1 MDDDSTDQ
9 ASIDSNRQF
18 AVDDPFPSDPT
29 ILDDILNT
37 VGTSTPEFGTD
48 NHMDIEPRAQISFH
62 SPEPL
67 EMIEAEREFI
77 NRYFLH
83 YHTLYPIL
91 HERKFRSE
99 YESHTASRHMPVLA
113 NMVLAFGAWL
123 STDARQ
129 DMDTI
134 YFTKAQDHV
143 RRLSMED
150 KGDMTLVQGL
160 VLLSEFAQKQ
170 ASPDLSVHYIGTAVR
185 IALALNLHIEPSDTN
200 LSELDKEIQRRVWW
214 SVYCAESCSAKIYGR
229 PLLLPEDALITIKP
243 VSNIHENALT
253 PSCELFPTRS
263 DDSTVYTGLIL
274 QSSYHRMANQIYR
287 RLLATPTITPQDV
300 HEVEQMINAW
310 HSGSSFCVQL
320 TDRSSTPEWHVAARR
335 RQILCD
341 QSLRLLIHRPLLL
354 RWMKSKSMNSG
365 PLAETHPDELHCRAQ
380 GLKIAR
386 ATIARI
392 SQYIINGH
400 YSKLT
405 LSFTLYAF
413 FHALVVP
420 LIHLKADPASPGS
433 ISCIQDIKKAEVAL
447 NHLCVERDALSGYF
461 VFVMRR
467 LFQVASRISSEH
479 DGQTLSHS
487 DQKTVKPQDVQPSPN
502 SIFGNVEMALLEDD
516 APRSS
521 SGFDFSEWVHS

>member
-1 MDDDSTDQ
+1 METITRALLMNDDSIDR

-37 VGTSTPEFGTD
+37 VETAPPEFGTD
-48 NHMDIEPRAQISFH
+48 NHMDTEPQAQISFH
-62 SPEPL
+62 SPEPS
-67 EMIEAEREFI
+67 ETTGAERAFL

-129 DMDTI
+129 DVDKI
-134 YFTKAQDHV
+134 YFAKAQDHV
-143 RRLSMED
+143 RKLSMED

-170 ASPDLSVHYIGTAVR
+170 ASPDSSIHYIGTAVR

-200 LSELDKEIQRRVWW
+200 ISELDKEIQRRVWW

-243 VSNIHENALT
+243 VSNIHEN
-253 PSCELFPTRS
+253 S

-300 HEVEQMINAW
+300 HEVEQIINAW

-320 TDRSSTPEWHVAARR
+320 TDRSSTPDWHVAARR

-354 RWMKSKSMNSG
+354 RWLKSKSMNSG

-386 ATIARI
+386 ATI
-392 SQYIINGH
+392 G
-400 YSKLT
+400 L
-405 LSFTLYAF
+405 
-413 FHALVVP
+413 VP

-433 ISCIQDIKKAEVAL
+433 ITCIQDIKKAEVAL
-447 NHLCVERDALSGYF
+447 DHLYIDRDALSGYF

-479 DGQTLSHS
+479 YGQTLSHS
-487 DQKTVKPQDVQPSPN
+487 NQNTVKPQDVQPSPN

-521 SGFDFSEWVHS
+521 SGFDFSDWVHS